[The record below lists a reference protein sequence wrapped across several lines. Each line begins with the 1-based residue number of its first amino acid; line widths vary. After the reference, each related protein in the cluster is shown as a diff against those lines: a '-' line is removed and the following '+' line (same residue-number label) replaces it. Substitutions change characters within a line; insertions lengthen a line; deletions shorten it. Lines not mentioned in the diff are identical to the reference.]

1 LAGGSVTMP
10 PMGQPPGVNAK
21 PPPKPIHVA
30 LVAGPESLD
39 RLGVVV
45 RHMIVG
51 LLDEAIRVSLVCPV
65 SAGADHLA
73 PPAEVVRY
81 APTRV
86 PLLLRRSAHAVAHQI
101 RPAGVGCLH
110 ALDAGA
116 LPLTRRLAAEA
127 NLDYLVGIDA
137 LRRHVRPPDGRCRGV
152 VAAAE
157 PIRRRLGVQHAL
169 PEDQIHLIRP
179 GIHAARQATCF
190 ADPQHTVAIV
200 AAGRPASPA
209 PFGAALNAFAEL
221 RAARRDCV
229 FFLVGAGRAERPLRR
244 LAQRLDLMGDLT
256 FVDRSSAEQL
266 TDILKAAD
274 VFIAP
279 APADRIDVELLSA
292 MAGGV
297 PALAGIAG
305 QPQADQPNDFVI
317 PDQTALTF
325 AAGNA
330 AELTVKLAALLDDRA
345 AARRLAEAALDHLRQ
360 HHSPARNTK
369 QLADLYRACVR
380 PAG

>member
-1 LAGGSVTMP
+1 
-10 PMGQPPGVNAK
+10 MGQPAAVSAK
-21 PPPKPIHVA
+21 PPSKPIHVA
-30 LVAGPESLD
+30 LVGGPESFD
-39 RLGVVV
+39 RLGEVV

-51 LLDEAIRVSLVCPV
+51 LVDEAIRVTLVCPV
-65 SAGADHLA
+65 SVNADHLA

-86 PLLLRRSAHAVAHQI
+86 PLLRRRSAQAVAHQV
-101 RPAGVGCLH
+101 RPAGVDCLH
-110 ALDAGA
+110 ALDADG
-116 LPLTRRLAAEA
+116 LPLTHRLAAEA

-137 LRRHVRPPDGRCRGV
+137 LRKHVRPPDGRCRAV
-152 VAAAE
+152 IAAAE

-179 GIHAARQATCF
+179 GIHAARRATCF

-200 AAGRPASPA
+200 AAGRSASPG
-209 PFGAALNAFAEL
+209 PFAAVLYAFAEL
-221 RAARRDCV
+221 RAAGRDCV
-229 FFLVGAGRAERPLRR
+229 FFLVGAGRAERTLRR

-256 FVDRSSAEQL
+256 FVDRSSAEQRA
-266 TDILKAAD
+266 DILKAAD

-279 APADRIDVELLSA
+279 APSDRVDMELLAA

-297 PALAGIAG
+297 PALSGVAEQAE
-305 QPQADQPNDFVI
+305 ADQPNDFVI

-325 AAGNA
+325 PTGDA

-380 PAG
+380 PGG